1 MQVNEEAVVK
11 SLVAVAWADGKVHE
25 HEHEVIEALVAAFE
39 LEGEDAEA
47 VRAYA
52 RIPRKIDDVSLTYL
66 DPTDRRLL
74 LQHAVILTFVDGEQ
88 TDDERRVL
96 EGLVARLEI
105 PWQEAQDI
113 MRAAESRARR
123 LQTLLG

>member
-1 MQVNEEAVVK
+1 MQVNEEAMVK

-25 HEHEVIEALVAAFE
+25 QEHEVIDALVAAFE
-39 LEGEDAEA
+39 LDGADAEA
-47 VRAYA
+47 IREFA
-52 RIPRKIDDVSLTYL
+52 RTPRQIDDVSLTYL
-66 DPTDRRLL
+66 DPGDRRLL

-105 PWQEAQDI
+105 PWQEAKDI
-113 MRAAESRARR
+113 MSAAEARARR
-123 LQTLLG
+123 LQSLLG

>member
-1 MQVNEEAVVK
+1 MQVNEEAMVK

-25 HEHEVIEALVAAFE
+25 QEHEVIDALVAAFE
-39 LEGEDAEA
+39 LDGPDAEA
-47 VRAYA
+47 IREFA
-52 RIPRKIDDVSLTYL
+52 RTPRRIDDVSLTYL
-66 DPTDRRLL
+66 DPADRRLL

-113 MRAAESRARR
+113 MGAAEARARR
-123 LQTLLG
+123 LQSLLG